1 MKKVFA
7 ILASFVMLFAVC
19 ATANAGGGLI
29 VKAGV
34 NYSDF
39 NYKEDLKDIKNFDY
53 KNFAG
58 YHAGIGFQT
67 GSLLGFSLQP
77 ELLYQVNSSSL
88 DDTSKLEMNT
98 VQLALA
104 AQWGIDL
111 LVVKPFVFAAPY
123 FAYNLSQAVKGDGA
137 AQAEVTYQDVIQ
149 KAKDAKFDYGIGI
162 GVGVEVFS
170 FIQVTAKYN
179 WGFGEFKSWK
189 EVADNYKDKE
199 GYQISE
205 ATFCVSL
212 ALKF

>member
-1 MKKVFA
+1 MKKVSVLF
-7 ILASFVMLFAVC
+7 ASFVMLFAVC

-77 ELLYQVNSSSL
+77 ELLYQVESHQIEDAGNV
-88 DDTSKLEMNT
+88 KMNT
-98 VQLALA
+98 AQLALA

-111 LVVKPFVFAAPY
+111 LVVKPFVFASPY
-123 FAYNLSQAVKGDGA
+123 FAYKLSQAFSDEENTDA
-137 AQAEVTYQDVIQ
+137 TVIQ
-149 KAKDAKFDYGIGI
+149 KIKDAKFDYGIGL
-162 GVGVEVFS
+162 GVGVEIFS
-170 FIQVTAKYN
+170 FVQITAKYN

-189 EVADNYKDKE
+189 EVADKYKDKE

-205 ATFCVSL
+205 ATFLVSL

>member
-1 MKKVFA
+1 MKKVSVLF
-7 ILASFVMLFAVC
+7 ASFVMLFAVC
-19 ATANAGGGLI
+19 TTANAGGGLI

-39 NYKEDLKDIKNFDY
+39 NYKEDLKNIKDFDY

-88 DDTSKLEMNT
+88 DDTSNLKLNT
-98 VQLALA
+98 VQLVANV
-104 AQWGIDL
+104 QWGIDL

-123 FAYNLSQAVKGDGA
+123 FAYNLSQAVTGEGA
-137 AQAEVTYQDVIQ
+137 EQAEVTYQDVIQ
-149 KAKDAKFDYGIGI
+149 KAKDAKFDYGIGL
-162 GVGVEVFS
+162 GVGVELFS
-170 FIQVTAKYN
+170 FVQITAKYN
-179 WGFGEFKSWK
+179 WGFGEFKDWK
-189 EVADNYKDKE
+189 TLADNYKDKE
-199 GYQISE
+199 GYNISE
-205 ATFCVSL
+205 ATFLVSL

>member
-1 MKKVFA
+1 MKKAFVLF
-7 ILASFVMLFAVC
+7 ASFVMLFAVC

-29 VKAGV
+29 VKAGI

-39 NYKEDLKDIKNFDY
+39 NYKEDLKNIKDFDY

-77 ELLYQVNSSSL
+77 ELLYQVESHQIEDAGNV
-88 DDTSKLEMNT
+88 KMNAA
-98 VQLALA
+98 QLAVA

-111 LVVKPFVFAAPY
+111 LVVKPFVFASPY
-123 FAYNLSQAVKGDGA
+123 FSYKLSQAFSDEENTDA
-137 AQAEVTYQDVIQ
+137 SVIQ
-149 KAKDAKFDYGIGI
+149 KIKDAKFDYGIGL
-162 GVGVEVFS
+162 GVGVEIFQFV
-170 FIQVTAKYN
+170 QVTAKYN

-205 ATFCVSL
+205 ATFLVSL